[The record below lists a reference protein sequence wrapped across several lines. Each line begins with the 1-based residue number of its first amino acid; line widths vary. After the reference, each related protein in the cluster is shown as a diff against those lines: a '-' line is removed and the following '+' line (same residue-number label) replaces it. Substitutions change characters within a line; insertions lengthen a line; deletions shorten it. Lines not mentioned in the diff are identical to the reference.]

1 MEDVTS
7 KFEPRVLAFTCNW
20 CSYAGADL
28 AGTSR
33 FSYPTNVRII
43 RVMCSGRVDPVFII
57 KAFETGSDGI
67 LVSGCHPGEC
77 HYISG
82 NLKAK
87 ERIDSTRKLFELLGL
102 EPERLR
108 LEWISA
114 AEGEKFSRVITDF
127 TEVLRKIGPVIP
139 LGTERKTAM
148 NSAQALKTFKETN
161 VQYCLECGKCTSN
174 CPIAR
179 VGAGYSPRKTVE
191 RFQLGLENKIL
202 AGNDLW
208 MCLTCYLCS
217 ERCPSDVRYTEFV
230 RTCRNMASN
239 AALEEHCSH
248 GAIPLTVSRIMTNP
262 KIKQKRMNWLPK
274 GAKVSDKGDTLY
286 FVGCLP
292 HFDVIFSDFEPDTTK
307 IAQSMVKVLNKV
319 GIEPVVLSEERC
331 CGHDLLWAGDAENFR
346 KLAELNLSL
355 INETGASR
363 VITTCAECYRTL
375 KKDYA
380 EFFGKPDFE
389 VSHVSEF
396 LSDLIERGKLDFN
409 EKFARKVTYH
419 DPCRLGRHM
428 NVYGPPRKVIAS
440 IPRVELVEMERN
452 RKNAACCGVSSWL
465 ACSRYSR
472 MMETMRL
479 REAKNTGAELLVS
492 ACPKCQIHWKCV
504 ISESA
509 TTNPE
514 GNIIETSDLSVLV
527 AEAMKST

>member
-1 MEDVTS
+1 MGEVI
-7 KFEPRVLAFTCNW
+7 KFEPRILAFTCNW

-33 FSYPTNVRII
+33 FSYPTNVRVI

-57 KAFETGSDGI
+57 KAFETGSDGV

-82 NLKAK
+82 NLRA
-87 ERIDSTRKLFELLGL
+87 EGRVEATRKLLELLGL

-114 AEGEKFSRVITDF
+114 AEGGKFSRVITDF
-127 TEVLRKIGPVIP
+127 TEDLRKIGPVT
-139 LGTERKTAM
+139 LLETERKTAIG
-148 NSAQALKTFKETN
+148 SEQVLKVFKETN
-161 VQYCLECGKCTSN
+161 VQYCLECGKCTSS
-174 CPIAR
+174 CPVAR
-179 VGAGYSPRKTVE
+179 VGADYSPRKTVE
-191 RFQLGLENKIL
+191 RFQLGLENRIP

-217 ERCPSDVRYTEFV
+217 ERCPSDVRYTEFI

-239 AALEEHCSH
+239 EAMEEHCTH
-248 GAIPLTVSRIMTNP
+248 GGIPLTVSRIMANP
-262 KIKQKRMNWLPK
+262 KIKQNRLNWLPV
-274 GAKVSDKGDTLY
+274 GARVSKKGDTLY

-292 HFDVIFSDFEPDTTK
+292 YFDAIFSDFKPESVK
-307 IAQSMVKVLNKV
+307 IAQSMVKILNKV
-319 GIEPVVLSEERC
+319 GIEPVVLNEERC
-331 CGHDLLWAGDAENFR
+331 CGHDLLWAGDLENFKR
-346 KLAELNLSL
+346 LAKLNLSL

-363 VITTCAECYRTL
+363 VITTCAECYRML

-380 EFFGKPDFE
+380 EFLGKPDFE
-389 VSHVSEF
+389 VSHVSDF
-396 LSDLIERGKLDFN
+396 LSDLIEEKKLDFS
-409 EKFARKVTYH
+409 EEFVKKVTYH
-419 DPCRLGRHM
+419 DSCRLGRHM

-440 IPRVELVEMERN
+440 IPGVELVEMERN

-472 MMETMRL
+472 GMEIERL

-504 ISESA
+504 MSEGA

-514 GNIIETSDLSVLV
+514 GIIIETSDLSVLV
-527 AEAMKST
+527 AEAMKLT